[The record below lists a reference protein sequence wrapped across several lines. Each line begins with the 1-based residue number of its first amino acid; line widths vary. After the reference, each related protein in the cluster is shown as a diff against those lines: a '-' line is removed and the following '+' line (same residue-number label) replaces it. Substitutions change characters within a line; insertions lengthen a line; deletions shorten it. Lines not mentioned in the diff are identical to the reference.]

1 MSNLDTTPVST
12 FAMKAEGD
20 VLTVTFDRP
29 QTRNSVTTDF
39 LAELVELARRLRSA
53 EDIRFVVFRHDGP
66 VFSSGADLKQ
76 TVALLS
82 GPAEELETELYRQ
95 QRLGQE
101 MMASLEG
108 IDQVT
113 IAELDGGAYGA
124 GMAIAMTTD
133 FRVMA
138 PDAVFN
144 LPETRAGTFLTWG
157 CTARLAAA
165 VGALRA
171 KELIMLAEDL
181 SAEQCVEV
189 GLANAVVPAGE
200 LAKWTD
206 DLITRLRARG
216 PAAVS
221 ITKKLVNAATVPAG
235 ANVQFVEP
243 FLVTGIGR
251 SGEMLDGFR
260 SVMKR

>member
-1 MSNLDTTPVST
+1 MNYIDMTPLST
-12 FAMKAEGD
+12 LGMKAEGD

-29 QTRNSVTTDF
+29 QTRNSVTVEF
-39 LAELVELARRLRSA
+39 LEELIELARRLRSA
-53 EDIRFVVFRHDGP
+53 EDIRFVVFRHEGP
-66 VFSSGADLKQ
+66 VFSSGADLKE
-76 TVALLS
+76 TVKVLS
-82 GPAEELETELYRQ
+82 GSDQELEASLYRQ

-113 IAELDGGAYGA
+113 IAELDGGANRA
-124 GMAIAMTTD
+124 GMAIAKTTD

-189 GLANAVVPAGE
+189 GLANAMVPAGE
-200 LAKWTD
+200 LSAWTG
-206 DLITRLRARG
+206 DLVARLRARG
-216 PAAVS
+216 PAAVA

-260 SVMKR
+260 SVMAR